1 MRSSLCKVLV
11 LSLFCIGVLFLPSSL
26 CLAVQ
31 DHVVSPA
38 ELQQVTVNAARV
50 RSQNLAKV
58 EGFFSSKL
66 AQQTLKSAHFD
77 PVQVKDAIPS
87 LSDQELAQLASKV
100 DKVQKDFAAGAL
112 NNQQITYILIALAT
126 AVIVIILVR

>member
-1 MRSSLCKVLV
+1 MRSSLCKFLV
-11 LSLFCIGVLFLPSSL
+11 LSLFCIGVLLLPSSL
-26 CLAVQ
+26 CLAAQ
-31 DHVVSPA
+31 DHVVSPT
-38 ELQQVTVNAARV
+38 ELQQATVSAAGT

-58 EGFFSSKL
+58 EGFFTSKP
-66 AQQTLKSAHFD
+66 AQQTLKAAHLN

-126 AVIVIILVR
+126 AVIVIILVD